1 MISTSLVRRL
11 VALLAL
17 AASLLTLAM
26 LPTKAFAQTQRLV
39 LPSEA
44 TACGKFIAVKGY
56 ERCNSTEKPRKL
68 DPANA
73 ELRAGEWLGINCGDG
88 FDDKA
93 LAVVAEIPELQGL
106 FGSFDLLTDDGFKQ
120 TEKLVN
126 LRYLR
131 LIGAN
136 KLTAKGFAHL
146 KAAREMRSV
155 AIAYSEAVN
164 DSWLDVL
171 AHWPELRELEVDNT
185 PLTGAGFRN
194 LAHTPKLQWLAG
206 WNMYEL
212 TDAAIEHIVKL
223 PSLTGL
229 HLDGCKHFTSE
240 AIRKLKTCAK
250 LNHLRLSD
258 CPAVTDKEVAALCEL
273 QSLQELDFSRCKN
286 ISDEAVSKIAAL
298 TKLQEL
304 SLSHCELLTDAAVQ
318 SISSLTGLRRL
329 RIGDCPKLTE
339 TCLEHVL
346 KLDKLESIF
355 APSSWSQSAKD
366 RLKKARPSIV
376 FERI

>member
-1 MISTSLVRRL
+1 MTAANPQLPMLVP
-11 VALLAL
+11 LAL
-17 AASLLTLAM
+17 ATLMLAA
-26 LPTKAFAQTQRLV
+26 LPTVALAQSQKLV

-44 TACGKFIAVKGY
+44 KACGKFIAVKGY
-56 ERCNSTEKPRKL
+56 ERCNSIEKPREL

-73 ELRAGEWLGINCGDG
+73 ELQSGEWLGINCGDG

-106 FGSFDLLTDDGFKQ
+106 FGSFDLLTDEGFKQ
-120 TEKLVN
+120 AEKLVN

-131 LIGAN
+131 LIGAD

-146 KAAREMRSV
+146 KAAKEMRSV
-155 AIAYSEAVN
+155 AVSFSEAVN

-171 AHWPELRELEVDNT
+171 EHWPELRELEVDNT
-185 PLTGAGFRN
+185 PLTGAGFRSF
-194 LAHTPKLQWLAG
+194 AHTPKLQWLAG
-206 WNMYEL
+206 WNMYKL
-212 TDAAIEHIVKL
+212 TDTAIEHIIKL
-223 PSLTGL
+223 PALTGL

-240 AIRKLKTCAK
+240 AVRKLKTCAK

-258 CPAVTDKEVAALCEL
+258 CQAVTDKEVAELCQL

-304 SLSHCELLTDAAVQ
+304 SLSHCELLTDIAVQ
-318 SISSLTGLRRL
+318 SISNLTGLKRL
-329 RIGDCPKLTE
+329 RLGGCPKFTE
-339 TCLEHVL
+339 ACLDHVL
-346 KLDKLESIF
+346 KLEKLESML
-355 APSSWSQSAKD
+355 APTGWSQTAKD
-366 RLKKARPSIV
+366 RLKKARPNIV
-376 FERI
+376 LERI

>member
-1 MISTSLVRRL
+1 MTTALPQRSRL
-11 VALLAL
+11 APVALATLVLAV
-17 AASLLTLAM
+17 
-26 LPTKAFAQTQRLV
+26 LPTVAHAQTQKLV

-44 TACGKFIAVKGY
+44 KACGTFIAVKGY
-56 ERCNSTEKPRKL
+56 ERCNSTDKPRKL

-73 ELRAGEWLGINCGDG
+73 ELQSGEWLGINCGDG

-93 LAVVAEIPELQGL
+93 LAVVAEITELQGL

-126 LRYLR
+126 LKYLR
-131 LIGAN
+131 LIGAD

-146 KAAREMRSV
+146 KAAKEMRSV
-155 AIAYSEAVN
+155 AIAFSEAVN

-185 PLTGAGFRN
+185 PLTGAGFHN

-206 WNMYEL
+206 WNMYKL
-212 TDAAIEHIVKL
+212 TDAAIEHIIKL

-240 AIRKLKTCAK
+240 AVRKLRTCGK
-250 LNHLRLSD
+250 LNHLRLSE
-258 CPAVTDKEVAALCEL
+258 CQAVTDKEVAVLCEL

-286 ISDEAVSKIAAL
+286 ISDEAVGKIATL
-298 TKLQEL
+298 TKLREL

-329 RIGDCPKLTE
+329 RIGDCPRLTE
-339 TCLEHVL
+339 ACLDHVL
-346 KLDKLESIF
+346 KLDKLEYIL